1 MILTVTPNPSVDRG
15 LDLQDLEVGE
25 VNRALRAHLDAGG
38 KGINISRAFVLN
50 DIATTA
56 VYPSGGPD
64 GSLLT
69 AELVSKDVAVEAV
82 PIAGTI
88 RSNITLVDAAGETTK
103 INAPGPTLSAAER
116 ESLLQ
121 AIDEHL
127 TADVSWVVGAGSLP
141 AGVGADFYVR
151 VAARATAKGV
161 RFALDTSG
169 EPFEVA
175 VAAGGIS
182 LIKPNEDELGAL
194 LGRELTT
201 VGEVVDGARQV
212 LGGGENGV
220 IDAALVS
227 LGPAGALLVT
237 AEQTWWGAGPPLIP
251 LSTVGAGDTTLAG
264 YLSVAAAANH
274 DPADALRTAIA
285 WGRAAVLLPGSAAPG
300 PDQIDLAAVTIVAEP
315 DKSQPLKE
323 LHV

>member
-15 LDLQDLEVGE
+15 LDVDDLAVGE

-38 KGINISRAFVLN
+38 KGINISRAFVLHGI
-50 DIATTA
+50 DTVA

-64 GSLLT
+64 GTLLT
-69 AELVSKDVAVEAV
+69 AELVAKEVVVEAV
-82 PIAGTI
+82 PIDGTI

-103 INAPGPTLSAAER
+103 INAPGPTLSDAER
-116 ESLLQ
+116 EALLG
-121 AIDEHL
+121 AVDAHL
-127 TADVSWVVGAGSLP
+127 TGDVSWVVGAGSLP
-141 AGVGADFYVR
+141 AGVGADFYVH
-151 VAARATAKGV
+151 VAARARAKGV

-169 EPFEVA
+169 APFA
-175 VAAGGIS
+175 AAAAAGGMT
-182 LIKPNEDELGAL
+182 LIKPNEEELGDL

-201 VGEVVDGARQV
+201 VGEVVDGAREV
-212 LGGGENGV
+212 MAGGTDGA
-220 IDAALVS
+220 IDTALVS
-227 LGPAGALLVT
+227 LGAAGALLVT
-237 AEQTWWGAGPPLIP
+237 ATETWWGAGPPLVP

-264 YLSVAAAANH
+264 YLSVAAAADH

-300 PDQIDLAAVTIVAEP
+300 PHQIDLAAVTVVAEP
-315 DKSQPLKE
+315 DKSLPLKE

>member
-1 MILTVTPNPSVDRG
+1 MILTVTPNPSVDRA
-15 LDLQDLEVGE
+15 LDVQQLAVGE

-38 KGINISRAFVLN
+38 KGINISRAFVLHGI
-50 DIATTA
+50 DTLA
-56 VYPSGGPD
+56 VYPAGGPD

-69 AELVSKDVAVEAV
+69 AELTAKDVAVEAV
-82 PIAGTI
+82 PIEGTI

-103 INAPGPTLSAAER
+103 INAPGPTLSGTER
-116 ESLLQ
+116 EALL
-121 AIDEHL
+121 AAVDAHL
-127 TADVSWVVGAGSLP
+127 SADVSWVVGAGSLP
-141 AGVGADFYVR
+141 AGVDADLYVQ

-169 EPFEVA
+169 APFA
-175 VAAGGIS
+175 AAAAAGGLT
-182 LIKPNEDELGAL
+182 LIKPNEEELGDL

-201 VGEVVDGARQV
+201 VGEVVEGAREV
-212 LGGGENGV
+212 MSGGTAGA
-220 IDAALVS
+220 IDTALVS
-227 LGPAGALLVT
+227 LGAAGALLVT
-237 AEQTWWGAGPPLIP
+237 ADHTWWAAGPPLIP

-264 YLSVAAAANH
+264 YLSVAADPDH

-300 PDQIDLAAVTIVAEP
+300 PDLIDLAAVTVVAEP
-315 DKSQPLKE
+315 DPSQPLKE